1 MAEGSCRL
9 LSSYFVNRTQR
20 VKIGNSRSQWETIYE
35 GAAQGS
41 IMGPFCFN
49 VLCIDLFFLIADNI
63 RIFNYAD
70 DTTIMSC
77 DINVHTVIE
86 NLENTANVI
95 IDWYSNNSMK
105 VNPDKFN
112 AIIFCKNECVNLTF
126 NDITI
131 KSMDEV
137 KLLGIKIDKQ
147 LTFNSHVSDLCQKTS
162 RQVNALCRLRN
173 VASKESKFIMYK
185 TYILSNFNYCSTI
198 WHYCGKIATI
208 KIEKLNKRA
217 LRIVFNDNTSTY
229 NELLSM
235 SKNECLFVMR
245 EKCIIS
251 AVFKCINNIAPSYL
265 NNLFKMRDSLSIT
278 RRKNMLLQPKVR
290 TTKYGLLSMRYDG
303 ARLWNNVM
311 ASNIY
316 ITNINE
322 FKAMLK
328 NHLYTCQCNMCIFCD
343 ICRL

>member
-1 MAEGSCRL
+1 
-9 LSSYFVNRTQR
+9 
-20 VKIGNSRSQWETIYE
+20 
-35 GAAQGS
+35 
-41 IMGPFCFN
+41 
-49 VLCIDLFFLIADNI
+49 
-63 RIFNYAD
+63 
-70 DTTIMSC
+70 
-77 DINVHTVIE
+77 
-86 NLENTANVI
+86 
-95 IDWYSNNSMK
+95 
-105 VNPDKFN
+105 
-112 AIIFCKNECVNLTF
+112 
-126 NDITI
+126 
-131 KSMDEV
+131 MDEV
-137 KLLGIKIDKQ
+137 KFLGIKIDKQ
-147 LTFNSHVSDLCQKTS
+147 LTLNSHVSDLCQKTS
-162 RQVNALCRLRN
+162 RQVNAVCRLRN

-265 NNLFKMRDSLSIT
+265 NNLFRMRDSLSIT
-278 RRKNMLLQPKVR
+278 LRKNMLITTEGIR